1 MKTMIIT
8 GIALIVIGIALLG
21 QYSYT
26 TQESVFQL
34 GPLQATAEKTHTISA
49 PPAVGWALMVGGIA
63 VLVIGAF
70 RKP

>member
-1 MKTMIIT
+1 MKASIIT
-8 GIALIVIGIALLG
+8 GVFLVVVGVALLG

-49 PPAVGWALMVGGIA
+49 PPPLSWALIAGGIV
-63 VLVIGAF
+63 VLIIGAT
-70 RKP
+70 RKR